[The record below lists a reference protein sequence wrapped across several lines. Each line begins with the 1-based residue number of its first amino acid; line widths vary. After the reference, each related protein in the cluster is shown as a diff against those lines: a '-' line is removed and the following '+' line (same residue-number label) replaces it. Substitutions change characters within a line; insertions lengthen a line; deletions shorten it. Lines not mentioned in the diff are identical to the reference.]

1 MDVNLILFKKDG
13 SQKSFA
19 LPSSLTVVGRRH
31 DCDLCIPLMD
41 VSKRHCQLDQNSET
55 LEVRDLGSRNGTFL
69 NGRRVDGE
77 TPVNAGD
84 YLQVGP
90 LVFQLQIDGK
100 PEAASPPEGNGET
113 PGSED
118 ELISDD
124 DILDLDI
131 DDSGSF
137 LDELE
142 EL

>member
-1 MDVNLILFKKDG
+1 
-13 SQKSFA
+13 
-19 LPSSLTVVGRRH
+19 
-31 DCDLCIPLMD
+31 
-41 VSKRHCQLDQNSET
+41 
-55 LEVRDLGSRNGTFL
+55 
-69 NGRRVDGE
+69 
-77 TPVNAGD
+77 
-84 YLQVGP
+84 

-113 PGSED
+113 PDSED

>member
-1 MDVNLILFKKDG
+1 MDVNLVLFKKNG

-41 VSKRHCQLDQNSET
+41 VSRRHCQLDQNSEA

-84 YLQVGP
+84 YLQIGP

-100 PEAASPPEGNGET
+100 PAAASPPEGNGET

>member
-1 MDVNLILFKKDG
+1 MDVNLVLFKKDG

-113 PGSED
+113 PDSED